1 MPPLRTLWKYYPE
14 KKGLCTGCVLAAFG
28 FSAMIFNKISNII
41 INPHNKP
48 MDTQTTFYPKEV
60 GEKVPTFF
68 YTASLIILCSSFFS
82 VIFLFEHKE
91 DEEELKIT
99 QAINFS
105 ESPVDKFVIKKINFI
120 LRPHPMVI

>member
-41 INPHNKP
+41 INPENKP
-48 MDTQTTFYPKEV
+48 MDKITTFYPKEV
-60 GEKVPTFF
+60 GEKVPSFF
-68 YTASLIILCSSFFS
+68 YAASLIIFCSSFFS

-91 DEEELKIT
+91 DEEETKIS
-99 QAINFS
+99 QEINNVEFP
-105 ESPVDKFVIKKINFI
+105 EVPYVIKNKFI
-120 LRPHPMVI
+120 LRLHLMKL